1 MDERA
6 IMQVE
11 IIQELSNT
19 NTLNG
24 IIVFPQSVIY
34 HKEYDHNKKESV
46 VSSVTLV
53 FAKSQYEV
61 YHETLKLIDGKVHY
75 NGKIYQGYSVSNDEE
90 DKPMND
96 WDVDETE
103 YETYDDFGYDEDEF

>member
-1 MDERA
+1 
-6 IMQVE
+6 MQVE

-19 NTLNG
+19 NSYNG

-75 NGKIYQGYSVSNDEE
+75 NGKIYQGYSVSEDNDNDDE
-90 DKPMND
+90 D
-96 WDVDETE
+96 E
-103 YETYDDFGYDEDEF
+103 YDDYLEDYDDEDEFYNEENY